1 MKAHVRKAHNKQPC
15 TVCGKM
21 YDSYNLKMHMNTH
34 LEEHL
39 RPYKC
44 QICNKAFVREV
55 YLKDHMNIHTGKK
68 PHKCRYC
75 GRTFADR
82 GNTRMHERTAHE
94 GYKRSK

>member
-1 MKAHVRKAHNKQPC
+1 
-15 TVCGKM
+15 M

-44 QICNKAFVREV
+44 PICNKAFVREV